1 MRENKKGLSPVIAT
15 VLLIML
21 AIILAVIILIWVR
34 SFIGEQVTKDLGAG
48 PEVIDSFCGELS
60 FYIDASYDDSTLSIS
75 AQNNG
80 NVPIYGFEVRKKGAF
95 SVKKVADIVFD
106 SETLLSGDTKDANV
120 EVEDSKINKG
130 DSLLV
135 VPVLLG
141 QAESGKKYYTCDGEF
156 GEEIFI

>member
-1 MRENKKGLSPVIAT
+1 MNKRKRGISPVIAT

-48 PEVIDSFCGELS
+48 NEIIDTFCDDIDFVADVSFDGNQ
-60 FYIDASYDDSTLSIS
+60 IMIT

-80 NVPIYGFEVRKKGAF
+80 NVPIYGFEIRKKTAF
-95 SVKKVADIVFD
+95 SVKKIVDIVFD
-106 SETLLSGDTKDANV
+106 SETLLSGETKDARADADNV
-120 EVEDSKINKG
+120 KTG
-130 DSLLV
+130 DKLMV

-141 QAESGKKYYTCDGEF
+141 QAESGKKYYTCDEEF
-156 GEEIFI
+156 GQETII